1 MQYIIGSVKK
11 FDLPSNNIFIDE
23 AIYGDKSYRKIKGHP
38 YFKAINGHALRCQ
51 AFLKF
56 NTNSFSRVPKDKLK
70 SKMIKRL
77 EGDLLHTYVVNN
89 LCNQYPQL
97 AFFLSL
103 DYFKR
108 KQVGTQED
116 IDTLNSLQNLFI
128 FSKEMSKEDITHLRS
143 LGAEDFYHLNQE
155 DMQQVVAFSL
165 RNLYTQMTAESDI
178 DNKEELI
185 DVLSLKFQ
193 IKRPILRAIF
203 NNELFPQEEI
213 KSTVKDGKSFNQ
225 AEIDYLQNIFF
236 AEVIKNEVSL
246 QDYVDNKNDC
256 YNHLNNL
263 LIDQTLMIYDK
274 EIVLEQIAKYIT
286 KNEEK

>member
-11 FDLPSNNIFIDE
+11 FDFPSNNVFIDE
-23 AIYGDKSYRKIKGHP
+23 VIYGDNTYNQIKNYP
-38 YFKAINGHALRCQ
+38 YFKAIDGHALRVNLIDKYREES
-51 AFLKF
+51 FKSVPIDRLKGKMLNRIPSF
-56 NTNSFSRVPKDKLK
+56 NHIGTQFFYIVD
-70 SKMIKRL
+70 
-77 EGDLLHTYVVNN
+77 E
-89 LCNQYPQL
+89 YPQL
-97 AFFLSL
+97 SFFLSYDKIKNL
-103 DYFKR
+103 TRFK
-108 KQVGTQED
+108 QE
-116 IDTLNSLQNLFI
+116 SLSHYDNLFI
-128 FSKEMSKEDITHLRS
+128 FSQEMSKEDITHLRS

-155 DMQQVVAFSL
+155 DVQQVVAFSL

-236 AEVIKNEVSL
+236 AEVIKGEVSL
-246 QDYVDNKNDC
+246 QDYVKNKNDC

>member
-1 MQYIIGSVKK
+1 MQYIIGSVKR
-11 FDLPSNNIFIDE
+11 FDLPSNNVFIDE
-23 AIYGDKSYRKIKGHP
+23 AIYGDKSYNKIKGHQH
-38 YFKAINGHALRCQ
+38 FKAIDGHALRCNLVNRLQ
-51 AFLKF
+51 I
-56 NTNSFSRVPKDKLK
+56 NSFKKVPSDKLK
-70 SKMIKRL
+70 DKMIKRMALIKL
-77 EGDLLHTYVVNN
+77 EINDFIKI
-89 LCNQYPQL
+89 CEKYPQL
-97 AFFLSL
+97 SFFLSL
-103 DYFKR
+103 DHFKR
-108 KQVGTQED
+108 DKWTSKEQLD
-116 IDTLNSLQNLFI
+116 KFYSLENLFI

-143 LGAEDFYHLNQE
+143 LGAEDFYYLNQE
-155 DMQQVVAFSL
+155 DVQQVVAFSL
-165 RNLYTQMTAESDI
+165 RNLYTQMTAESNI
-178 DNKEELI
+178 DNQEELI

-236 AEVIKNEVSL
+236 AEVIKGEVSL
-246 QDYVDNKNDC
+246 QDYVKNQNDC